1 MDSLSE
7 LPSNAGV
14 ATVPIYDRIL
24 APEPLDLN
32 LVLNPKEI
40 LLTYTNLI
48 NRHFNLNFCNLSPRD
63 RFESGCFSLN

>member
-40 LLTYTNLI
+40 LLTYTN
-48 NRHFNLNFCNLSPRD
+48 RLNKSTF
-63 RFESGCFSLN
+63 